1 MTLSR
6 RRLLHWILPS
16 TLLALFSNRSSA
28 SNSADVRISPHPSAA
43 AVQPDRLGAEIGK
56 DNGFKLIGGFFA
68 GEGKQVVGSGAS
80 SVFERVK
87 QRGQFDVVQGVSDP
101 KGIAGLTFG
110 GSDNRGAL
118 IMDERGRLQTYAT
131 KEGRPTAA
139 RVAIPFSEPY
149 GQGVASWNGSILRL
163 PFAGA
168 EDDTLHSSLIFL
180 PKADGSADMYIAGP
194 GQYTDYGAPYAGS
207 RVVAPR
213 ALTDKDL
220 IPPLRK
226 GNVQPTTWVSQP
238 SWVALFTLKTG
249 ERSSGPNFTGLYIAG
264 GTLAESI
271 YTYLIQCN
279 DIFVSSLNAATAKHV
294 LRITNLRD
302 PSDYRHD
309 ISNLTQFG
317 YVYSATDSTLT
328 VYAKIATRSEGA
340 TFIPLRYA
348 EAGNSGTEK
357 VIINPS
363 DDGHLTSEPE
373 GIVYVEAEN
382 SLTSNTYVPLNDGRV
397 VKTSGAV
404 IRIAD
409 TIADATRSPVQDA
422 FKQNDNFS
430 AVNRG
435 YAQSGKFIA
444 TKEATGKYKITG
456 ASIVTQKSLWKISNP
471 ALAGGAG
478 IQNLTATIESDSDN
492 IIVIGIRALKYT
504 LSSSEGSVTAS
515 LGDYTDIPADSW
527 VDIHTNL
534 Q

>member
-16 TLLALFSNRSSA
+16 TVLALFSGRSSA
-28 SNSADVRISPHPSAA
+28 SNAADARTSPHPLPG
-43 AVQPDRLGAEIGK
+43 VPQPDTLGAEIGK
-56 DNGFKLIGGFFA
+56 DTGFKLIGGFFA
-68 GEGKQVVGSGAS
+68 GEGKPVVGSGAA
-80 SVFERVK
+80 SVFDRVK
-87 QRGQFDVVQGVSDP
+87 QRGQFDIVQGVSDP

-118 IMDERGRLQTYAT
+118 IIDERGRLQTYAA
-131 KEGRPTAA
+131 KEGKPTAA

-149 GQGVASWNGSILRL
+149 GQGVAGWNGSILRL

-194 GQYTDYGAPYAGS
+194 GQFTDYGTPYADS
-207 RVVAPR
+207 AVVAAR
-213 ALTDKDL
+213 ALTNKDL
-220 IPPLRK
+220 IAPLRQ

-238 SWVALFTLKTG
+238 SWVTLFTLKTG
-249 ERSSGPNFTGLYIAG
+249 VRNSGPNFTGLFISG

-279 DIFVSSLNAATAKHV
+279 DIFVSSLNSATAKHV

-309 ISNLTQFG
+309 SASLTQFG
-317 YVYSATDSTLT
+317 YVYSAVDHTLT
-328 VYAKIATRSEGA
+328 VYAKIAARSEGA

-348 EAGNSGTEK
+348 EAGSSGEEK
-357 VIINPS
+357 VVIDRS
-363 DDGHLTSEPE
+363 RDKQLTSEPE
-373 GIVYVEAEN
+373 GIVYVETEN

-404 IRIAD
+404 IRISDA
-409 TIADATRSPVQDA
+409 IANASRSPVQDA
-422 FKQNDNFS
+422 FKQNDNLS

-435 YAQSGKFIA
+435 YAQTGQFTA

-456 ASIVTQKSLWKISNP
+456 ASLVTKKSLWKISNP
-471 ALAGGAG
+471 LIAGGAG
-478 IQNLTATIESDSDN
+478 IQNLAATIESEASDT
-492 IIVIGIRALKYT
+492 IVIGIRTLKYS
-504 LSSSEGSVTAS
+504 LNASEGSITAS

-527 VDIHTNL
+527 VDIHTTL